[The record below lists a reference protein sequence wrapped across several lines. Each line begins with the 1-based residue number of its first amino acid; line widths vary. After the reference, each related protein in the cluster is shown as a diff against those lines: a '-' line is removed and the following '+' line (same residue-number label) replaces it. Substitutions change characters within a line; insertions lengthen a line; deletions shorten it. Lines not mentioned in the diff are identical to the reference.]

1 MMGRKPGGLSCR
13 KVAKVLQSHLDGE
26 LDEES
31 RRKVAAH
38 LDDCERCGLEA
49 EVLEGV
55 RHALRGRRER
65 LPAATAI
72 ALREFS
78 DRLISGEGG
87 PSADVNGSD

>member
-26 LDEES
+26 LDEDR

-38 LDDCERCGLEA
+38 LDECERCGLEA
-49 EVLEGV
+49 EVLDGV
-55 RHALRGRRER
+55 RSALQGRRAN
-65 LPAATAI
+65 LPVATAT

-78 DRLISGEGG
+78 DRLISGEAS
-87 PSADVNGSD
+87 PLPDDPA